1 MSLMRYF
8 AAKFVTYLLVLYIG
22 ITITFFLPRF
32 MPGDPID
39 AYLGQITTQ
48 AGQTMSPQ
56 AIENLRHSLAKLYG
70 LEGSLPSQYVAYM
83 KRVFLTQD
91 FGPSLSAFPR
101 PVTEFI
107 ATALPWTLGLLGTAT
122 LISWTLGNLIGLLA
136 GYFHNNHIAT
146 ALEVV
151 GVIIYPIPYYII
163 ALVLLLLFGYV
174 WLMFPLS
181 TTIRPGP
188 LTIEKIQSIFR
199 NSFLPALTL
208 VLAGFGWN
216 ILGMKALA
224 YATKEENF
232 VTYARLKGVP
242 SRTIMVNY
250 VFRNAILPQVTALA
264 LSIGMIFNGALLT
277 EILFSYPGLGLLM
290 RTAVGAGDYNM
301 LYGTITMSIV
311 AVATAAFV
319 IDLLYPLIDPRIR
332 YR

>member
-1 MSLMRYF
+1 MNLIRYL

-22 ITITFFLPRF
+22 ITLTFFLPRF

-39 AYLGQITTQ
+39 GYIAQITTQ
-48 AGQTMSPQ
+48 AGQTMDPQ
-56 AIENLRHSLAKLYG
+56 AMEELRQSLSELYG
-70 LEGSLPSQYVAYM
+70 LEGSLFSQYVGYM
-83 KRVFLTQD
+83 KRVVFTQD
-91 FGPSLSAFPR
+91 FGPSLSSFPR
-101 PVTEFI
+101 PVSEFI

-136 GYFHNNHIAT
+136 GFFHNSRIAT
-146 ALEVV
+146 ALEVM

-174 WLMFPLS
+174 WRMFPLS

-188 LTIEKIQSIFR
+188 WTFEKMHSIVR

-216 ILGMKALA
+216 ILGMKSLA

-242 SRTIMVNY
+242 PRTIMVSY
-250 VFRNAILPQVTALA
+250 VFRNAILPQITALV
-264 LSIGMIFNGALLT
+264 LSIGFIFNGALLT